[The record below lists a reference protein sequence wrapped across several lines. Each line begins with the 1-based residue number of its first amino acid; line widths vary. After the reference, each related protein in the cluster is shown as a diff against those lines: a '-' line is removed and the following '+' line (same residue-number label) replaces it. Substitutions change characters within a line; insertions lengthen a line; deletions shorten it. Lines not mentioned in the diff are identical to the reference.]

1 MQTIPRFRFRFKKN
15 DPSAVNSVL
24 TCLDEVK
31 TWLAS
36 NFLPLNEDKVEV
48 ITFGPTDNPA
58 AHDINLVSLAPFNSP
73 RVWNLGFLLDG
84 DLKFDKHVS
93 SVVGS
98 SCCFSFST
106 SPSIKNEALSN
117 QKKIVRDGC
126 PHIQSPLAWTTA
138 TPYIMGCQ
146 SRRLFAYSQARFLA
160 KSRKK

>member
-117 QKKIVRDGC
+117 QKKSLEMAVHTFNHLSPGLPQLPISWDVKVADCLPTVRLD
-126 PHIQSPLAWTTA
+126 
-138 TPYIMGCQ
+138 
-146 SRRLFAYSQARFLA
+146 F
-160 KSRKK
+160 